1 MLPINSIVCGDNLT
15 VMKTFDDNSI
25 DSIVTDPP
33 AGISFMNRHWDSDK
47 GGRDH
52 WIEWMCGVSKECLRV
67 AKPGAHALVWA
78 LPRTSHWTATAWEN
92 GGWECREVVNHIF
105 GTGFP
110 KSLNI
115 GKQFDKAAGIER
127 EIIGRDMNAYRPNAV
142 KAHKEGQVAEFGLK
156 SEGSG
161 LITAPATDAAKQ
173 WDDWGT
179 ALKPAHENWILF
191 RKPMDGTVVNNI
203 TKWGVGGLNIGGCRI
218 ETQKDDKWYNSNYPH
233 KTTGYDATGYKID
246 YQRDTMSNHKG
257 RFPANVILDDSQCV
271 LDQFPV
277 TKSGFMAK
285 GTRRMNSESP
295 DVNCYGAYKPD
306 LVENDTY
313 GDDGSAARFFYCAK
327 PSPQERNLGCEGL
340 PDKTAGECTG
350 GRQEGSAGLDSP
362 RSGAGRTSGS
372 KNHHPT
378 LKSLSLMR
386 YLVRLVTPPNGIVLD
401 PFSGSGSTCIAAM
414 QEDFRYIG
422 IEKEAEYVEIANKR
436 IAYWSKE
443 CRK

>member
-1 MLPINSIVCGDNLT
+1 MTLPVNTIVCGDNLT
-15 VMKTFDDNSI
+15 VMKMFEDNCI
-25 DSIVTDPP
+25 DAIVTDPP
-33 AGISFMNRHWDSDK
+33 AGINFMNRHWDSDK
-47 GGRDH
+47 GGRDQ
-52 WIEWMCGVSKECLRV
+52 WIEWMCGVSKECLRI

-115 GKQFDKAAGIER
+115 GKQLDKSAGVER

-142 KAHKEGQVAEFGLK
+142 KAHKDGQVAEFGLK
-156 SEGSG
+156 PEGSG

-179 ALKPAHENWILF
+179 ALKPAHENWILL
-191 RKPMDGTVVNNI
+191 RKPVEGTVAQNVLKYG
-203 TKWGVGGLNIGGCRI
+203 TGGLNIGGCRI
-218 ETQKDDKWYNSNYPH
+218 VTKDNTGRSQGSDIRGGSFVGSIKKSTLITESH
-233 KTTGYDATGYKID
+233 K
-246 YQRDTMSNHKG
+246 NG
-257 RFPANVILDDSQCV
+257 RFPSNVILDDSQCV
-271 LDQFPV
+271 LDQFPT

-313 GDDGSAARFFYCAK
+313 GDAGSAARFFYCAK
-327 PSPQERNLGCEGL
+327 PSKQERNRGCEGL
-340 PDKTAGECTG
+340 PDKSAGECTG

-362 RSGAGRTSGS
+362 RAGAGRTSGS

-378 LKSLSLMR
+378 LKSLALMG
-386 YLVRLVTPPNGIVLD
+386 YLCRIVTPPNGIVLD
-401 PFSGSGSTCIAAM
+401 PFAGSGSTCIAAM
-414 QEDFRYIG
+414 QEGFRYIG
-422 IEKEAEYVEIANKR
+422 IEKEAEYVEIAEKR
-436 IAYWSKE
+436 IAYWAKE
-443 CRK
+443 CKK